1 MLASPYGLPR
11 IVDPRV
17 MQFVQQT
24 DDAKVNYIKR
34 ELIAKKSSHDITTCF
49 I

>member
-24 DDAKVNYIKR
+24 DDAKVIYKEKR
-34 ELIAKKSSHDITTCF
+34 NDFPDFGPVSGLKI
-49 I
+49 